1 MIIDEFDVF
10 LFDLDGVIYIGENPL
25 PGAVESLRRL
35 RQEKKMIRFLT
46 NDPCT
51 TREKIAGRLK
61 RMGITASP
69 EEIITS
75 AWLTAQYLRKQNIRS
90 AYVLGDDHLKYECSQ
105 AGVMV
110 VKGEEEAEAV
120 VVGWSGNV
128 SLYDI
133 QEAVKQIHNGAKFI
147 ATNADMSFPT
157 SKGPLPATGAV
168 AEMIRASTGKKPY
181 IVGKPNPFMFQKAI
195 ESISSKAK
203 VVMIGDNPLT
213 DILGAHQA
221 GIQAILISNGKNAPF
236 PSPGDY
242 RNPDAVIGNLQSLFD
257 DRVKIK
263 QWNTRDFAWP
273 ERIEAGVAGIIFNEQ
288 QQVLLLKRSDNGLWG
303 IPSGHVEPGEKVE
316 EAIIREIYEETGL
329 EVKVTRLI
337 GIYSDPDSQIF
348 LYPNGEIS
356 HFITTCFECKII
368 GGTLRQKT
376 DETLDARFFAPND
389 LPENLLTMHPR
400 WLQDALEK
408 EHAPYIR

>member
-1 MIIDEFDVF
+1 
-10 LFDLDGVIYIGENPL
+10 
-25 PGAVESLRRL
+25 
-35 RQEKKMIRFLT
+35 
-46 NDPCT
+46 
-51 TREKIAGRLK
+51 
-61 RMGITASP
+61 
-69 EEIITS
+69 
-75 AWLTAQYLRKQNIRS
+75 
-90 AYVLGDDHLKYECSQ
+90 
-105 AGVMV
+105 
-110 VKGEEEAEAV
+110 
-120 VVGWSGNV
+120 
-128 SLYDI
+128 
-133 QEAVKQIHNGAKFI
+133 
-147 ATNADMSFPT
+147 
-157 SKGPLPATGAV
+157 
-168 AEMIRASTGKKPY
+168 MIRASTGKKPY

-288 QQVLLLKRSDNGLWG
+288 QQVLLLKRSDNGLWS

-329 EVKVTRLI
+329 EVEVTRLI